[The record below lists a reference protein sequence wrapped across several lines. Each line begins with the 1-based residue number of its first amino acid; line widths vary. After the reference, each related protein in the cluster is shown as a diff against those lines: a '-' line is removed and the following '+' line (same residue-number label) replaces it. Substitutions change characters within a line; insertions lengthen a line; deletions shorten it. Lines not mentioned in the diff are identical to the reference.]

1 MRNEIIY
8 DIAGIGIGPFNLG
21 LAALSEPL
29 KDIKTIFIE
38 QKPEFS
44 WHEGMMIP
52 GTTLQ
57 VSYLADLVTLAD
69 PSSKFS
75 YLNYL
80 RKSNRLLQFGIH
92 EKSYITRSE
101 YNRYCRWVC
110 TQLNN
115 LQFGC
120 CVKMIAYNT
129 AHNYFEIKMKNT
141 VDNKTD
147 TILAKHIVVGAGT
160 RPAIPERFDD
170 YLGENVIHSSSYLY
184 YKDDIMR
191 AKNIAVVGSG
201 QSAAEIFFDLLNS
214 VNSSSTRLNW
224 LTKSDRFY
232 AMEHTKLN
240 YEMTSPDYID
250 FFYGLDREVKEQLL
264 KNQFSLY
271 KGINHQL
278 IDAIYDKL
286 YYMHMEEQKQQVA
299 IHPHVELTGIIKRA
313 DNEYALTFYH
323 NAAKKNFGVLSDFVI
338 LATGYQYGF
347 PHFLRQLKNLIQF
360 DQSGNYKVNR
370 NYSIDDADRL
380 FVQNAEMHTHGFN
393 TPDLGLGA
401 YRNAV
406 IINSILGGKTYPID
420 EATCFQTFGVA
431 V

>member
-8 DIAGIGIGPFNLG
+8 DVAGIGIGPFNLG
-21 LAALSEPL
+21 LAALCNSIKNL
-29 KDIKTIFIE
+29 KTIFFDG
-38 QKPEFS
+38 KSKFS

-80 RKSNRLLQFGIH
+80 RNTNRLLQFGIH
-92 EKSYITRSE
+92 ENSYITRSE
-101 YNRYCRWVC
+101 YNQYCRWVC
-110 TQLNN
+110 QQLST
-115 LQFGC
+115 LLFGIS
-120 CVKMIAYNT
+120 VKSVAYNK
-129 AHNYFEIKMKNT
+129 ARDYFEIKVKKINE
-141 VDNKTD
+141 NKTGA
-147 TILAKHIVVGAGT
+147 ILAKHIVVGAGSK
-160 RPAIPERFDD
+160 PYIPESLGQ

-184 YKDDIMR
+184 YKADILKS
-191 AKNIAVVGSG
+191 KNITIVGSG
-201 QSAAEIFFDLLNS
+201 QSAAEIFFDLLNT
-214 VNSSSTRLNW
+214 VNDSSTKLNW

-232 AMEHTKLN
+232 AMEHSKLN
-240 YEMTSPDYID
+240 FEMTSPDYID
-250 FFYGLDREVKEQLL
+250 FFYELDGDIKKALL
-264 KNQFSLY
+264 GKQSTLY

-286 YYMHMEEQKQQVA
+286 YQRHNEEQKRQVV
-299 IHPHVELTGIIKRA
+299 IRTHSDLTGIMKRA
-313 DNEYALTFYH
+313 SNEYVLTFHHY
-323 NAAKKNFGVLSDFVI
+323 AAKKNFGVLADFVI
-338 LATGYQYGF
+338 LATGYKYGF
-347 PHFLRQLKNLIQF
+347 PHCLQPIKSIIQW
-360 DQSGNYKVNR
+360 DQEGKYKVKR
-370 NYSIDDADRL
+370 NYSIDSGNRI

-406 IINSILGGKTYPID
+406 IINSILEKKIYPVD